1 MKGDYL
7 QADGNRSH
15 NNVYLFRFA
24 IDGGKIQRVGE
35 YANPVTFA
43 KLADLP
49 IGGVRPPP
57 PTLVRKTPCSPAG
70 VSRAAPDA
78 IRANASW
85 CVQLSGADTLA
96 RSDRNTIICRCEGFA
111 LRGWRRGD
119 LAA

>member
-49 IGGVRPPP
+49 IGGVRPPSQRSCERLRARLP
-57 PTLVRKTPCSPAG
+57 VSAGRRPTRFAQMPLG
-70 VSRAAPDA
+70 
-78 IRANASW
+78 AS
-85 CVQLSGADTLA
+85 
-96 RSDRNTIICRCEGFA
+96 N
-111 LRGWRRGD
+111 
-119 LAA
+119 